1 MWLVVGLGN
10 PGAKYA
16 QTRHNIGFMVVD
28 RLAERAGGKLGTKK
42 FSAQFGRESI
52 AGRSVVLSKPQTFMN
67 NSGDSVQPMA
77 AFFKV
82 PSARV
87 LIIHDEL
94 DLSFGLVRIKQSGGH
109 AGHNGLRSISS
120 RWGGGDYPRVRI
132 GIGRPSSGGDVTGH
146 VLGRFS
152 ADEDRDVQAVVE
164 RACDA
169 VEAVLRDGVVA
180 AMNTVN
186 AAGPIAGR

>member
-77 AFFKV
+77 AFFNV

-120 RWGGGDYPRVRI
+120 RWGGGDYPRVRM
-132 GIGRPSSGGDVTGH
+132 GSGAPRAAGTRRVTSSGASAPMRTGMC
-146 VLGRFS
+146 R
-152 ADEDRDVQAVVE
+152 R
-164 RACDA
+164 RRPR
-169 VEAVLRDGVVA
+169 LRRRRG
-180 AMNTVN
+180 
-186 AAGPIAGR
+186 GPATASWRR